1 MEPSMTIIQANV
13 LVFPL
18 FAFAIWRVVRLI
30 RKGFQVDLKREGPLF
45 VFVVYILLVMGVTLF
60 PLDIEGP
67 RAMQDNW
74 LTPFSVNVI
83 PIHNTLQK
91 LSAIGASGGLHTAY
105 LVQVWAVNILG
116 NLLLLAPLGF
126 LAPIL
131 FERLRRFRNV
141 CLTIVGT
148 TLCIEMFQILSPL
161 IGIRHRNFDVD
172 DLILNTVGGL
182 IGYGV
187 FVLIARRHHHT

>member
-1 MEPSMTIIQANV
+1 V
-13 LVFPL
+13 
-18 FAFAIWRVVRLI
+18 
-30 RKGFQVDLKREGPLF
+30 
-45 VFVVYILLVMGVTLF
+45 
-60 PLDIEGP
+60 
-67 RAMQDNW
+67 
-74 LTPFSVNVI
+74 
-83 PIHNTLQK
+83 
-91 LSAIGASGGLHTAY
+91 HTAY

-187 FVLIARRHHHT
+187 FVLMGAFKGWGGCQNRCESGH